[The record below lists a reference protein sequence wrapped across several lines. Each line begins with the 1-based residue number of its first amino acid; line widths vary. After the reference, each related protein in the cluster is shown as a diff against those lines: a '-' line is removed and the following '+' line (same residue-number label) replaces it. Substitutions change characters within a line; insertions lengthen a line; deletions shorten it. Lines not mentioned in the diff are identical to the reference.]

1 MYLRHGVNLSKGF
14 STSTSARVLVE
25 KSFPEIV
32 PMAKLD
38 IPRQCDLLRELEKLY
53 FKQRRETFR
62 RSKALDNP
70 VFQKNPFVSIPSND
84 SLDEVFEENNN
95 NRKESVISFETTK
108 GKLMI

>member
-1 MYLRHGVNLSKGF
+1 M
-14 STSTSARVLVE
+14 
-25 KSFPEIV
+25 
-32 PMAKLD
+32 
-38 IPRQCDLLRELEKLY
+38 RELEKLY

-62 RSKALDNP
+62 RSKAMDIP

-108 GKLMI
+108 GKLSNKELSLGCLKY